1 MDVGI
6 VGGGAAGMLAAA
18 TLAREGVRVEL
29 FEKNEK
35 LGKKLYI
42 TGKGR
47 CNLTN
52 FCDVG
57 TIFANIVHG
66 EKFLR
71 SAMYCFPPSEVMAYF
86 EGLGVPLTVERGNR
100 VFPTSGKSSDVIRAL
115 AKEIARLGVS
125 VRLKSEVTKVE
136 SDGDGLKICR
146 AEGDTHFDAVI
157 IATGGAS
164 YPATGSTGDGYKF
177 AKAFGHGISEPRP
190 ALVPLRTH
198 EDISCLD
205 GLHLKNVRLEAYR
218 EGKLIASEFGEL
230 EFISG
235 EMSGPIALT
244 VSSYVT
250 RLDGVTL
257 KLDLKPALD
266 EATLDKRLQ
275 REFAERHGQSADSA
289 MRALLPD
296 KLNTYLLRC
305 SGVDPLKKVDI
316 LSKEERKAIICV
328 LKGLKFKLAGT
339 APFAEAII
347 TSGGVSVDGLKPSG
361 ESKLQK
367 GLYFVGETVDVDA
380 LTGGFNLQIAWA
392 TARLAALDIL
402 KSAGLES

>member
-1 MDVGI
+1 MVVGI

-18 TLAREGVRVEL
+18 TLARGGVDVEL

-52 FCDVG
+52 FCDMP
-57 TIFANIVHG
+57 TLFDNIVHG
-66 EKFLR
+66 DKFLR
-71 SAMYCFPPSEVMAYF
+71 SALYGFPPSEVMAYF

-100 VFPTSGKSSDVIRAL
+100 VFPTTGKSSDVIRAL
-115 AKEIARLGVS
+115 AKEISRLGARVRLNDEVTS
-125 VRLKSEVTKVE
+125 VRREADKF
-136 SDGDGLKICR
+136 KICT
-146 AEGDTHFDAVI
+146 AEGEALFDKVI

-177 AKAFGHGISEPRP
+177 AAAFGHGISEPRP
-190 ALVPLRTH
+190 ALVPLRTR
-198 EDISCLD
+198 EDITFLD

-218 EGKLIASEFGEL
+218 ENKLLASEFGEL
-230 EFISG
+230 EFTAG

-244 VSSYVT
+244 ASSFVT
-250 RLDGVTL
+250 RLDGIYL

-275 REFAERHGQSADSA
+275 KEFSERHGQSAESA
-289 MRALLPD
+289 MRALLPQ
-296 KLNTYLLRC
+296 KLNAYVLKRA
-305 SGVDPLKKVDI
+305 GVDASKKVDV
-316 LSKEERKAIICV
+316 LSKEERKAIICA
-328 LKGLKFKLAGT
+328 LKGLKFELAGT
-339 APFAEAII
+339 APFGEAII
-347 TSGGVSVDGLKPSG
+347 TSGGVSVDGLRPSG
-361 ESKLQK
+361 ESKMQG

-392 TARLAALDIL
+392 TARLAAEDIL
-402 KSAGLES
+402 KSAGIK